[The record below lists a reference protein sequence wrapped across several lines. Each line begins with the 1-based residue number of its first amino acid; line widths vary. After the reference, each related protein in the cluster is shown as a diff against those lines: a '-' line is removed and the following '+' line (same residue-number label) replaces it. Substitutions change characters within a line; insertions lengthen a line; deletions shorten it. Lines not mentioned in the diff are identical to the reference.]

1 MYVFNLLSGVER
13 APKTASV
20 THQRPC
26 WWHCLG
32 FYSGEI
38 QRLWEWIHLA
48 QLSPFQ
54 WDSEGP
60 CGWGSVSQ
68 INKRKG
74 GKARKEGRR
83 KGCEPCE
90 TGQEDITYVFLEIPP
105 CFVNLCAHRSCL
117 FSAEINIQTRW
128 VLKWPISWKQPCHRT
143 NVPIP
148 PAPPHHSL
156 HTGCIIPG
164 QDPSP

>member
-13 APKTASV
+13 TPKTASV

-74 GKARKEGRR
+74 GKARKEG
-83 KGCEPCE
+83 KGVSPVK
-90 TGQEDITYVFLEIPP
+90 QDKKILHMFSWRFL
-105 CFVNLCAHRSCL
+105 H
-117 FSAEINIQTRW
+117 
-128 VLKWPISWKQPCHRT
+128 VLSIC
-143 NVPIP
+143 V
-148 PAPPHHSL
+148 
-156 HTGCIIPG
+156 HTGVVSSL
-164 QDPSP
+164 QR